1 MSKFDVRGNGC
12 ETYRH
17 GKCCGNCA
25 HFSDQ
30 SGRSILTEQRCKKW
44 GDYFCM
50 IFGLCNE
57 WTPHENIAEEMTS
70 APKRPRPKAMFARWL
85 NRNGASYDNDIWS
98 QCDLDDFARR
108 AWNAGYRAAKKER
121 N

>member
-57 WTPHENIAEEMTS
+57 WTPHENIAEEMIKV
-70 APKRPRPKAMFARWL
+70 PKRPRQAAAPRSPRRGGTLAFSRQRSRW
-85 NRNGASYDNDIWS
+85 
-98 QCDLDDFARR
+98 
-108 AWNAGYRAAKKER
+108 
-121 N
+121 